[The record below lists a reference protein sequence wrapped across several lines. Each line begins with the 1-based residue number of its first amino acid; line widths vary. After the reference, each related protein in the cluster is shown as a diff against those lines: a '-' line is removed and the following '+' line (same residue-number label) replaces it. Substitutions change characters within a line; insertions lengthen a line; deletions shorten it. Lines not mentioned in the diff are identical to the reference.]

1 MPSVVVLN
9 GPNLNLLGVRRPEV
23 YGTATLAEIEDLCR
37 QEAASLGLDI
47 ELRQSNHEGQLVD
60 WIQEAGANYQA
71 GRCIGAVFNPGGFT
85 HTSVALHDAIEGTR
99 LPVIEVHISQ
109 LHQREDFRHHSYIS
123 LVARGIIIGLGAH
136 VYGLGIQGLHRIAET
151 AD

>member
-37 QEAASLGLDI
+37 QEAAALGLDI
-47 ELRQSNHEGQLVD
+47 ELRQSNHEGQLVLD
-60 WIQEAGANYQA
+60 PYAFVNIGPADD
-71 GRCIGAVFNPGGFT
+71 RCLKSGGLT